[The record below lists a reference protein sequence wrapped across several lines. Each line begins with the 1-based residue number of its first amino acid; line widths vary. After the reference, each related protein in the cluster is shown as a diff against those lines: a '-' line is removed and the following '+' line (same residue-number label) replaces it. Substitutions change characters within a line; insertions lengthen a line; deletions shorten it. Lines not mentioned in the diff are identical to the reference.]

1 MTRARATGVAVV
13 TGASSGIGRATV
25 ERLLGDGW
33 RVHAVARRGC
43 DVPGAVAHA
52 VDLAA
57 PDGVATA
64 ITALRSA
71 IEGPAGSADGDG
83 QPRLALVHAAAV
95 MESDAADRIDEAAWE
110 RAMRLNVTVPALLT
124 AALAD
129 RLRPGS
135 AVIYVGST
143 LSEKAVAGRLS
154 YCTSKHALV
163 GLMRGTV
170 QDFFGRGVHALC
182 VCPGFTD
189 TEMLRPV
196 LDANPGLEAAVV
208 ANVSFGRLVRPE
220 EIADL
225 VAYCIDRPVLN
236 GAVIHA
242 NLGQRET

>member
-1 MTRARATGVAVV
+1 MNADQTQPQAQPRAPGIAIV

-25 ERLLGDGW
+25 ERLLRQGW
-33 RVHAVARRGC
+33 RVHAAARRGC

-52 VDLAA
+52 VDLTASE
-57 PDGVATA
+57 GV
-64 ITALRSA
+64 R
-71 IEGPAGSADGDG
+71 
-83 QPRLALVHAAAV
+83 ALVDAVRPALGGGERVAVVHNAAV
-95 MESDAADRIDEAAWE
+95 MESDAADRIDESTWE

-129 RLRPGS
+129 RLGPGS
-135 AVIYVGST
+135 AVIYIGST

-170 QDFFGRGVHALC
+170 QDFFGRGVHAVC

-196 LDANPGLEAAVV
+196 LDANPGLEAALT
-208 ANVSFGRLVRPE
+208 ANVAFGRLIRPE

-225 VAYCIDRPVLN
+225 VAYCIDQPMLN
-236 GAVIHA
+236 GAVLHA